1 MIARY
6 FDSLW
11 PEYERQV
18 VVDGSGA
25 VTGERIQQRR
35 RVSYFTVI
43 YFLIFPSNFFVFISI
58 GSSSDYAY
66 GRDFNMDCILLYTC

>member
-1 MIARY
+1 MVARY
-6 FDSLW
+6 FDSIW

-43 YFLIFPSNFFVFISI
+43 YFFISHGI
-58 GSSSDYAY
+58 LSFLFSIVSPSDYAC